1 MRFTLKARRECLQS
15 TYCERQNSTS
25 EGENVS
31 HWEEQEMSTDCPI
44 NSGGSGSGTCGDT
57 ASSPYDD
64 SEPEEQRRSAFR
76 LQRGW

>member
-1 MRFTLKARRECLQS
+1 MED
-15 TYCERQNSTS
+15 EW
-25 EGENVS
+25 G
-31 HWEEQEMSTDCPI
+31 EEQEISTDCPI

-64 SEPEEQRRSAFR
+64 SEPEEQRGSAFR